1 MQFWW
6 GTGRGWLDRTEPER
20 WPFFSSSSS
29 FFFGE
34 DNELFTSLPQIG
46 RTALVKLQR
55 YRQRVPKKKQPPRRF
70 PPPFLERPAG
80 TQLEVAEERAAGRP
94 LGSAV
99 STMQLR
105 SQQCSATDSE
115 SISRKFIGVRRSR
128 ILLGFSLI
136 HSHRFIGILPRLW
149 SRFFLCCSLF
159 SRGFFF
165 SSYSSCSA
173 NKSTTREATRSA
185 LRRVHHSSSDGLE
198 LEKDNQNRFE
208 CCFGNEAHQ
217 AKSAAASDSP
227 IIPVNH
233 FVLKWSFILS
243 KQATRS
249 LKIWS
254 ARIILFLETQVEIKD
269 SWSLKYNRITR
280 KYME

>member
-1 MQFWW
+1 MLIFKRCSFDEVQGGGGW
-6 GTGRGWLDRTEPER
+6 TGPSQSDGL
-20 WPFFSSSSS
+20 FFSSSSS

-149 SRFFLCCSLF
+149 SRFFVLF
-159 SRGFFF
+159 SFW
-165 SSYSSCSA
+165 YSNECM
-173 NKSTTREATRSA
+173 TTRDIGAVA
-185 LRRVHHSSSDGLE
+185 
-198 LEKDNQNRFE
+198 
-208 CCFGNEAHQ
+208 
-217 AKSAAASDSP
+217 
-227 IIPVNH
+227 
-233 FVLKWSFILS
+233 W
-243 KQATRS
+243 
-249 LKIWS
+249 
-254 ARIILFLETQVEIKD
+254 
-269 SWSLKYNRITR
+269 
-280 KYME
+280 

>member
-1 MQFWW
+1 MRYRE
-6 GTGRGWLDRTEPER
+6 GVVGPDRAR
-20 WPFFSSSSS
+20 AMA
-29 FFFGE
+29 FFFFFFF
-34 DNELFTSLPQIG
+34 LFFRG
-46 RTALVKLQR
+46 G
-55 YRQRVPKKKQPPRRF
+55 QRVIYESPADWSYGLSEAPALSTACTQKKQPPRRF

-165 SSYSSCSA
+165 
-173 NKSTTREATRSA
+173 
-185 LRRVHHSSSDGLE
+185 LL
-198 LEKDNQNRFE
+198 
-208 CCFGNEAHQ
+208 
-217 AKSAAASDSP
+217 
-227 IIPVNH
+227 
-233 FVLKWSFILS
+233 
-243 KQATRS
+243 
-249 LKIWS
+249 
-254 ARIILFLETQVEIKD
+254 LFFLFCQ
-269 SWSLKYNRITR
+269 
-280 KYME
+280 